1 MYLKSIEV
9 QGFKSFANKIVFDFH
24 NGITGIVGPNGSGK
38 SNVADAV
45 RWVLGEQ
52 SAKQLRGAK
61 MEDVI
66 FAGTQNRKPVGFAYV
81 AITLDNSDHALP
93 VEYDEVT
100 VSRRVYRSGE
110 SEYKINGHS
119 CRLRDVTEMFYD
131 TGIGKEGYSIIG
143 QGQIDKI
150 LSGKPD
156 ERRELFD
163 EAAGIVKFK
172 RRKSAAIKKLENERS
187 NLVRVNDI
195 LSELEKQVGPLKQQ
209 SEKAK
214 EYLNYKTDLKK
225 YDVNA
230 FLLETDRIRKETA
243 ELNGRLKIVD
253 DDLEDSK
260 SEYDNTKSEYES
272 AENQLN
278 DINAQIDENS
288 QTVSAL
294 ELENQKLQGEINVF
308 TEQIKTFNANK
319 QLHSERLLDI
329 EKDKQNKNNSV
340 KELREQYNDLNT
352 ELSEYNDKLAAIN
365 DTAKALNAEI
375 EGISGQIDNRQNSI
389 YDNLTEQSTIKAE
402 NQKFVTML
410 EQLEIKKSEL
420 TSHIIKGKSDESAQK
435 QVIKSLTAEL
445 DNAVGKLEDI
455 NNSIE
460 ESNTSVTQLKAE
472 IAEKNSELDKLTQN
486 YHREKSRLESLINI
500 TERYDGYGN
509 SIKKI
514 MELKDSNP
522 GILGVIADIVKVE
535 KQYETAIETAL
546 GGTIQ
551 NIVTDKES
559 TAKELIGYLKQNKL
573 GRATF
578 LPLNAIHARNTLE
591 NEACINEKGV
601 IGVASNLVRVSF
613 EYEGLAKYLL
623 GRILVVD
630 NIDNALLIAKK
641 YKYTLRIV
649 TLEGEQL
656 NPGGSMTGG
665 AFRNSSN
672 LLGRRREIE
681 ELKQSVS
688 NTNKQITQ
696 EKAAVADLRN
706 QVAKYREALDSYNK
720 LLRETHIRKN
730 TIDVNLKQADLKL
743 SEIIASYGDD
753 IKEQAS
759 IDSEILK
766 ISESRNQVS
775 GNLNLLDN
783 QNEAAR
789 KEIENLGKTLEA
801 KKSEEAAVALKI
813 ENLKISHSSIEQ
825 KASFINENI
834 ERLCKELDNL
844 EEEKTSIQEKISET
858 KELVSAKQADI
869 ELVKNSIEES
879 ERKITAIGEKL
890 EDLRAAKEKVN
901 ASHKEFFKKRE
912 ELNEKII
919 LLEKDSMRL
928 HNQYDRLEESYDSLV
943 DYMWNEYELTYSYAL
958 ELKSDELNNINDIR
972 KQINILKAA
981 IKKLGDVNVNA
992 IEEYKS
998 VSERYEFMK
1007 TQHDDMIEA
1016 EESLMK
1022 VIEELDE
1029 GMRTQ
1034 FTAKFEEIK
1043 VEFDKVF
1050 KELFGGGRG
1059 TIELVEGED
1068 DATKAIRRA
1077 VIAQLLSSS
1086 QESLAQWP
1094 DADVWC
1100 SMQISLDNLLSSL
1113 EKIGCFVLRKGAIE
1127 SYYQFAPST
1136 TYDEKPTKAV
1146 EETSN
1151 LQDQSEAYIREKYG
1165 DIIRALEFVALT
1177 KKVDESF
1184 AVKKELLSEL
1194 ALVIGML
1201 PRISDTKELY
1211 AAIKQ
1216 AKGNND
1222 SLFTYDPINEN
1233 GRLGVNVSIKSEI
1246 IDVSGF
1252 PFRIFCGDNVNDVV
1266 ERTICCSLA

>member
-278 DINAQIDENS
+278 DINTQIDENS

-294 ELENQKLQGEINVF
+294 ELENQKFQGEINVF

-472 IAEKNSELDKLTQN
+472 ITEKNSELDKLTQN

-844 EEEKTSIQEKISET
+844 EEEKTSIQEKIGET

-869 ELVKNSIEES
+869 ELVKNSIEQS

-890 EDLRAAKEKVN
+890 EDLRAAKGKVN

-1029 GMRTQ
+1029 GMRAQ

-1068 DATKAIRRA
+1068 ILEAGILIISQPPGKKLQNMM
-1077 VIAQLLSSS
+1077 QLSGG
-1086 QESLAQWP
+1086 
-1094 DADVWC
+1094 
-1100 SMQISLDNLLSSL
+1100 
-1113 EKIGCFVLRKGAIE
+1113 EK
-1127 SYYQFAPST
+1127 
-1136 TYDEKPTKAV
+1136 
-1146 EETSN
+1146 
-1151 LQDQSEAYIREKYG
+1151 
-1165 DIIRALEFVALT
+1165 ALT
-1177 KKVDESF
+1177 AIALLFAIQNLKPSPFCLLDEIEAALDDSNVGRYANYLHKLTKHTQFIVITHRRGTMSAADRLYGITMQEKGVSTLVSVDLIENDLNDR
-1184 AVKKELLSEL
+1184 KKES
-1194 ALVIGML
+1194 
-1201 PRISDTKELY
+1201 
-1211 AAIKQ
+1211 
-1216 AKGNND
+1216 
-1222 SLFTYDPINEN
+1222 
-1233 GRLGVNVSIKSEI
+1233 
-1246 IDVSGF
+1246 
-1252 PFRIFCGDNVNDVV
+1252 
-1266 ERTICCSLA
+1266 

>member
-195 LSELEKQVGPLKQQ
+195 LSELEKQVDPLKQQ

-260 SEYDNTKSEYES
+260 SEYDNTKSEYEA

-319 QLHSERLLDI
+319 QLYSERLLDI

-844 EEEKTSIQEKISET
+844 EEEKTSIQEKIGET

-1029 GMRTQ
+1029 GMRAQ

-1068 DATKAIRRA
+1068 ILEAGILIISQPPGKKLQNMM
-1077 VIAQLLSSS
+1077 QLSGG
-1086 QESLAQWP
+1086 
-1094 DADVWC
+1094 
-1100 SMQISLDNLLSSL
+1100 
-1113 EKIGCFVLRKGAIE
+1113 EK
-1127 SYYQFAPST
+1127 
-1136 TYDEKPTKAV
+1136 
-1146 EETSN
+1146 
-1151 LQDQSEAYIREKYG
+1151 
-1165 DIIRALEFVALT
+1165 ALT
-1177 KKVDESF
+1177 AIALLFAIQNLKPSPFCLLDEIEAALDDSNVGRYANYLHKLTKHTQFIVITHRRGTMSAADRLYGITMQEKGVSTLVSVDLIENDLNDR
-1184 AVKKELLSEL
+1184 KKES
-1194 ALVIGML
+1194 
-1201 PRISDTKELY
+1201 
-1211 AAIKQ
+1211 
-1216 AKGNND
+1216 
-1222 SLFTYDPINEN
+1222 
-1233 GRLGVNVSIKSEI
+1233 
-1246 IDVSGF
+1246 
-1252 PFRIFCGDNVNDVV
+1252 
-1266 ERTICCSLA
+1266 

>member
-260 SEYDNTKSEYES
+260 SEYDNTKSEYEA

-472 IAEKNSELDKLTQN
+472 ITEKNSELDKLTQN

-801 KKSEEAAVALKI
+801 KKSEEAAVSLKI

-844 EEEKTSIQEKISET
+844 EEEKTSIQEKIGET

-1068 DATKAIRRA
+1068 ILEAGILIISQPPGKKLQNMM
-1077 VIAQLLSSS
+1077 QLSGG
-1086 QESLAQWP
+1086 
-1094 DADVWC
+1094 
-1100 SMQISLDNLLSSL
+1100 
-1113 EKIGCFVLRKGAIE
+1113 EK
-1127 SYYQFAPST
+1127 
-1136 TYDEKPTKAV
+1136 
-1146 EETSN
+1146 
-1151 LQDQSEAYIREKYG
+1151 
-1165 DIIRALEFVALT
+1165 ALT
-1177 KKVDESF
+1177 AIALLFAIQNLKPSPFCLLDEIEAALDDSNVGRYANYLHKLTKYTQFIVITHRRGTMSAADRLYGITMQEKGVSTLVSVDLIENDLNDR
-1184 AVKKELLSEL
+1184 KKES
-1194 ALVIGML
+1194 
-1201 PRISDTKELY
+1201 
-1211 AAIKQ
+1211 
-1216 AKGNND
+1216 
-1222 SLFTYDPINEN
+1222 
-1233 GRLGVNVSIKSEI
+1233 
-1246 IDVSGF
+1246 
-1252 PFRIFCGDNVNDVV
+1252 
-1266 ERTICCSLA
+1266 

>member
-110 SEYKINGHS
+110 SEYKINGHT
-119 CRLRDVTEMFYD
+119 CRLKDVTEMFYD

-172 RRKSAAIKKLENERS
+172 RRKATAIKKLESERS

-195 LSELEKQVGPLKQQ
+195 LSELEKQVGPLKVQ

-214 EYLNYKTDLKK
+214 EYLNYKSDLKK

-243 ELNGRLKIVD
+243 ELDGKIQIVD
-253 DDLEDSK
+253 GDLETSK
-260 SEYDNTKSEYES
+260 TEYDNTKSEYEE
-272 AENQLN
+272 AENKLN
-278 DINAQIDENS
+278 EINSQIDENS
-288 QTVSAL
+288 QLASSL
-294 ELENQKLQGEINVF
+294 ELDKQRLQGEINVF
-308 TEQIKTFNANK
+308 TEQIKTFNANS
-319 QLHSERLLDI
+319 QLHSERIIDI
-329 EKDKQNKNNSV
+329 EKDKKTKQDTV
-340 KELREQYNDLNT
+340 KDLKEQYEELSK
-352 ELSEYNDKLAAIN
+352 ELSEYNEKLSAIN
-365 DTAKALNAEI
+365 ADAKVLSDEI

-402 NQKFVTML
+402 NQKFITML

-420 TSHIIKGKSDESAQK
+420 TSHVIKGKSDESAQK
-435 QVIKSLTAEL
+435 QVIQSLKDDFENAAKQL
-445 DNAVGKLEDI
+445 DDI
-455 NNSIE
+455 NESIE
-460 ESNTSVTQLKAE
+460 DTNTSITQLKNT
-472 IAEKNSELDKLTQN
+472 IAEKNGELDKLTQN
-486 YHREKSRLESLINI
+486 YHREKSRLESLVNI

-509 SIKKI
+509 SIRKI

-522 GILGVIADIVKVE
+522 GILGVIADIIKVE

-551 NIVTDKES
+551 NIVTDKEA

-591 NEACINEKGV
+591 HEPCINEKGV

-630 NIDNALLIAKK
+630 NIDNALSIARK

-681 ELKQSVS
+681 ELKLSVS
-688 NTNKQITQ
+688 STSKQITE
-696 EKAAVADLRN
+696 EKAAIADLRS
-706 QVAKYREALDSYNK
+706 QVAKCREALESYNK
-720 LLRETHIRKN
+720 LQRETHLRKN
-730 TIDVNLKQADLKL
+730 TIDVNLKQADVKL
-743 SEIIASYGDD
+743 SEIIASYSGD
-753 IKEQAS
+753 IKEQAA
-759 IDSEILK
+759 IDAQIVK
-766 ISESRNQVS
+766 INESKNQVS
-775 GNLNLLDN
+775 GNLNQLDN
-783 QNEAAR
+783 ANEAAR
-789 KEIENLGKTLEA
+789 KEIENLGKMLET
-801 KKSEEAAVALKI
+801 KKAEENSISLKI
-813 ENLKISHSSIEQ
+813 ENLKISHSSVEQ
-825 KASFINENI
+825 KAAFINENI
-834 ERLCKELDNL
+834 QRLTGELEGLDKERE
-844 EEEKTSIQEKISET
+844 
-858 KELVSAKQADI
+858 
-869 ELVKNSIEES
+869 SIEE
-879 ERKITAIGEKL
+879 KIGETAGLVASKEKEIEAVKSAIENAVSRIEESNKKL
-890 EDLRAAKEKVN
+890 EVLKGDKEKVN
-901 ASHKEFFKKRE
+901 ASHKVFFKKRE
-912 ELNEKII
+912 ELNEKIM
-919 LLEKDSMRL
+919 LLEKESMRL
-928 HNQYDRLEESYDSLV
+928 HNQYDKLDESNDTLV
-943 DYMWNEYELTYSYAL
+943 DYMWSEYELTYSYAL
-958 ELKSDELNNINDIR
+958 ELKSDELTNINDIR

-998 VSERYEFMK
+998 VSERYEFLK

-1022 VIEELDE
+1022 VVAELDE
-1029 GMRTQ
+1029 GMRVQ
-1034 FTAKFEEIK
+1034 FTTKFEEIK

-1068 DATKAIRRA
+1068 ILEAGILIISQPPGKKLQNMM
-1077 VIAQLLSSS
+1077 QLSGG
-1086 QESLAQWP
+1086 
-1094 DADVWC
+1094 
-1100 SMQISLDNLLSSL
+1100 
-1113 EKIGCFVLRKGAIE
+1113 EK
-1127 SYYQFAPST
+1127 
-1136 TYDEKPTKAV
+1136 
-1146 EETSN
+1146 
-1151 LQDQSEAYIREKYG
+1151 
-1165 DIIRALEFVALT
+1165 ALT
-1177 KKVDESF
+1177 AIALLFAIQNLKPSPFCLLDEIEAALDDSNVGRYANYLHKLTKHTQFIVITHRRGTMSAADRLYGITMQEKGVSTLVSVDLIENDLNDK
-1184 AVKKELLSEL
+1184 KKE
-1194 ALVIGML
+1194 
-1201 PRISDTKELY
+1201 
-1211 AAIKQ
+1211 
-1216 AKGNND
+1216 
-1222 SLFTYDPINEN
+1222 
-1233 GRLGVNVSIKSEI
+1233 
-1246 IDVSGF
+1246 
-1252 PFRIFCGDNVNDVV
+1252 
-1266 ERTICCSLA
+1266 

>member
-260 SEYDNTKSEYES
+260 SEYDNTKSEYEA

-288 QTVSAL
+288 QTASSL

-352 ELSEYNDKLAAIN
+352 ELSEYNDKLATIN

-844 EEEKTSIQEKISET
+844 EEEKTSIQEKIGET

-1029 GMRTQ
+1029 GMRAQ

-1068 DATKAIRRA
+1068 ILEAGILIISQPPGKKLQNMM
-1077 VIAQLLSSS
+1077 QLSGG
-1086 QESLAQWP
+1086 
-1094 DADVWC
+1094 
-1100 SMQISLDNLLSSL
+1100 
-1113 EKIGCFVLRKGAIE
+1113 EK
-1127 SYYQFAPST
+1127 
-1136 TYDEKPTKAV
+1136 
-1146 EETSN
+1146 
-1151 LQDQSEAYIREKYG
+1151 
-1165 DIIRALEFVALT
+1165 ALT
-1177 KKVDESF
+1177 AIALLFAIQNLKPSPFCLLDEIEAALDDSNVGRYANYLHKLTKHTQFIVITHRRGTMSAADRLYGITMQEKGVSTLVSVDLIENDLNDR
-1184 AVKKELLSEL
+1184 KKES
-1194 ALVIGML
+1194 
-1201 PRISDTKELY
+1201 
-1211 AAIKQ
+1211 
-1216 AKGNND
+1216 
-1222 SLFTYDPINEN
+1222 
-1233 GRLGVNVSIKSEI
+1233 
-1246 IDVSGF
+1246 
-1252 PFRIFCGDNVNDVV
+1252 
-1266 ERTICCSLA
+1266 

>member
-260 SEYDNTKSEYES
+260 SEYDNTKSEYEA

-789 KEIENLGKTLEA
+789 KEIENLGKTLET

-834 ERLCKELDNL
+834 DRLCKELDNL
-844 EEEKTSIQEKISET
+844 EEEKTSIQEKIGET

-1068 DATKAIRRA
+1068 ILEAGILIISQPPGKKLQNMM
-1077 VIAQLLSSS
+1077 QLSGG
-1086 QESLAQWP
+1086 
-1094 DADVWC
+1094 
-1100 SMQISLDNLLSSL
+1100 
-1113 EKIGCFVLRKGAIE
+1113 EK
-1127 SYYQFAPST
+1127 
-1136 TYDEKPTKAV
+1136 
-1146 EETSN
+1146 
-1151 LQDQSEAYIREKYG
+1151 
-1165 DIIRALEFVALT
+1165 ALT
-1177 KKVDESF
+1177 AIALLFAIQNLKPSPFCLLDEIEAALDDSNVGRYANYLHKLTKHTQFIVITHRRGTMSAADRLYGITMQEKGVSTLVSVDLIENDLNDR
-1184 AVKKELLSEL
+1184 KKES
-1194 ALVIGML
+1194 
-1201 PRISDTKELY
+1201 
-1211 AAIKQ
+1211 
-1216 AKGNND
+1216 
-1222 SLFTYDPINEN
+1222 
-1233 GRLGVNVSIKSEI
+1233 
-1246 IDVSGF
+1246 
-1252 PFRIFCGDNVNDVV
+1252 
-1266 ERTICCSLA
+1266 

>member
-110 SEYKINGHS
+110 SEYKINGHT
-119 CRLRDVTEMFYD
+119 CRLKDVTEMFYD

-172 RRKSAAIKKLENERS
+172 RRKATAIKKLESERS

-195 LSELEKQVGPLKQQ
+195 LSELEKQVGPLKVQ

-214 EYLNYKTDLKK
+214 EYLNYKSDLKK

-243 ELNGRLKIVD
+243 ELDGKIQIVD
-253 DDLEDSK
+253 GDLETSK
-260 SEYDNTKSEYES
+260 TEYDNTKSEYEE
-272 AENQLN
+272 AENKLN
-278 DINAQIDENS
+278 EINSQIDENS
-288 QTVSAL
+288 QLASSL
-294 ELENQKLQGEINVF
+294 ELDKQRLQGEINVF
-308 TEQIKTFNANK
+308 TEQIKTFNANS
-319 QLHSERLLDI
+319 QLHSERIIDI
-329 EKDKQNKNNSV
+329 EKDKKTKQDTV
-340 KELREQYNDLNT
+340 KDLKEQYEELSK
-352 ELSEYNDKLAAIN
+352 ELSEYNEKLSAIN
-365 DTAKALNAEI
+365 ADAKVLSDEI

-402 NQKFVTML
+402 NQKFITML

-420 TSHIIKGKSDESAQK
+420 TSHVIKGKSDESAQK
-435 QVIKSLTAEL
+435 QVIQSLKDDFENAAKQL
-445 DNAVGKLEDI
+445 DDI
-455 NNSIE
+455 NESIE
-460 ESNTSVTQLKAE
+460 DTNTSITQLKNT
-472 IAEKNSELDKLTQN
+472 IAEKNGELDKLTQN
-486 YHREKSRLESLINI
+486 YHREKSRLESLVNI

-509 SIKKI
+509 SIRKI

-522 GILGVIADIVKVE
+522 GILGVIADIIKVE

-551 NIVTDKES
+551 NIVTDKEA

-591 NEACINEKGV
+591 HEPCINEKGV

-630 NIDNALLIAKK
+630 NIDNALSIARK

-681 ELKQSVS
+681 ELKLSVS
-688 NTNKQITQ
+688 STSKQITE
-696 EKAAVADLRN
+696 EKAAITDLRS
-706 QVAKYREALDSYNK
+706 QVAKCREALESYNK
-720 LLRETHIRKN
+720 LQRETHLRKN
-730 TIDVNLKQADLKL
+730 TIDVNLKQADVKL
-743 SEIIASYGDD
+743 SEIIASYSGD
-753 IKEQAS
+753 IKEQAA
-759 IDSEILK
+759 IDAQIVK
-766 ISESRNQVS
+766 INESKNQVS
-775 GNLNLLDN
+775 GNLNQLDSA
-783 QNEAAR
+783 NEAAR
-789 KEIENLGKTLEA
+789 KEIENLGKMLET
-801 KKSEEAAVALKI
+801 KKAEENSISLKI
-813 ENLKISHSSIEQ
+813 ENLKISHSSVEQ
-825 KASFINENI
+825 KAAFINENI
-834 ERLCKELDNL
+834 QRLTGELEGLDKERE
-844 EEEKTSIQEKISET
+844 
-858 KELVSAKQADI
+858 
-869 ELVKNSIEES
+869 SIEE
-879 ERKITAIGEKL
+879 KIGETAGLVASKEKEIEAVKSAIEDAVSRIEESNKKL
-890 EDLRAAKEKVN
+890 EVLKGDKEKVN
-901 ASHKEFFKKRE
+901 ASHKVFFKKRE
-912 ELNEKII
+912 ELNEKIM
-919 LLEKDSMRL
+919 LLEKESMRL
-928 HNQYDRLEESYDSLV
+928 HNQYDKLDESNDALV
-943 DYMWNEYELTYSYAL
+943 DYMWSEYELTYSYAL
-958 ELKSDELNNINDIR
+958 ELKSDELTNINDIR

-998 VSERYEFMK
+998 VSERYEFLK

-1022 VIEELDE
+1022 VVAELDE
-1029 GMRTQ
+1029 GMRVQ
-1034 FTAKFEEIK
+1034 FTTKFEEIK

-1068 DATKAIRRA
+1068 ILEAGILIISQPPGKKLQNMM
-1077 VIAQLLSSS
+1077 QLSAG
-1086 QESLAQWP
+1086 E
-1094 DADVWC
+1094 
-1100 SMQISLDNLLSSL
+1100 M
-1113 EKIGCFVLRKGAIE
+1113 
-1127 SYYQFAPST
+1127 
-1136 TYDEKPTKAV
+1136 
-1146 EETSN
+1146 
-1151 LQDQSEAYIREKYG
+1151 
-1165 DIIRALEFVALT
+1165 ALT
-1177 KKVDESF
+1177 AIALLFAIQNLKPSPFCLLDEIEAALDDSNVGRYANYLHKLTKHTQFIVITHRRGTMSAADRLYGITMQEKGVSTLVSVDLIENDLNDK
-1184 AVKKELLSEL
+1184 KKE
-1194 ALVIGML
+1194 
-1201 PRISDTKELY
+1201 
-1211 AAIKQ
+1211 
-1216 AKGNND
+1216 
-1222 SLFTYDPINEN
+1222 
-1233 GRLGVNVSIKSEI
+1233 
-1246 IDVSGF
+1246 
-1252 PFRIFCGDNVNDVV
+1252 
-1266 ERTICCSLA
+1266 

>member
-110 SEYKINGHS
+110 SEYKINGHT
-119 CRLRDVTEMFYD
+119 CRLKDVTEMFYD

-172 RRKSAAIKKLENERS
+172 RRKATAIKKLESERS

-195 LSELEKQVGPLKQQ
+195 LSELEKQVGPLKVQ

-214 EYLNYKTDLKK
+214 EYLNYKSDLKK

-243 ELNGRLKIVD
+243 ELDGKIQIVD
-253 DDLEDSK
+253 GDLETSK
-260 SEYDNTKSEYES
+260 TEYDNTKSEYEE
-272 AENQLN
+272 AENKLN
-278 DINAQIDENS
+278 EINSQIDENS
-288 QTVSAL
+288 QLASSL
-294 ELENQKLQGEINVF
+294 ELDKQRLQGEINVF
-308 TEQIKTFNANK
+308 TEQIKTFNANS
-319 QLHSERLLDI
+319 QLHSERIIDI
-329 EKDKQNKNNSV
+329 EKDKKTKQDTV
-340 KELREQYNDLNT
+340 KDLKEQYEELSK
-352 ELSEYNDKLAAIN
+352 ELSEYNEKLSAIN
-365 DTAKALNAEI
+365 ADAKVLSDEI

-402 NQKFVTML
+402 NQKFITML

-420 TSHIIKGKSDESAQK
+420 TSHVIKGKSDESAQK
-435 QVIKSLTAEL
+435 QVIQSLKDDFENAAKQL
-445 DNAVGKLEDI
+445 DDI
-455 NNSIE
+455 NESIE
-460 ESNTSVTQLKAE
+460 DTNTSITQLKNT
-472 IAEKNSELDKLTQN
+472 IAEKNGELDKLTQN
-486 YHREKSRLESLINI
+486 YHREKSRLESLVNI

-509 SIKKI
+509 SIRKI

-522 GILGVIADIVKVE
+522 GILGVIADIIKVE

-551 NIVTDKES
+551 NIVTDKEA

-591 NEACINEKGV
+591 HEPCINEKGV

-630 NIDNALLIAKK
+630 NIDNALSIARK

-681 ELKQSVS
+681 ELKLSVS
-688 NTNKQITQ
+688 STSKQITE
-696 EKAAVADLRN
+696 EKAAITDLRS
-706 QVAKYREALDSYNK
+706 QVAKCREALESYNK
-720 LLRETHIRKN
+720 LQRETHLRKN
-730 TIDVNLKQADLKL
+730 TIDVNLKQADVKL
-743 SEIIASYGDD
+743 SEIIASYSGD
-753 IKEQAS
+753 IKEQAA
-759 IDSEILK
+759 IDAQIVK
-766 ISESRNQVS
+766 INESKNQVS
-775 GNLNLLDN
+775 GNLNQLDSA
-783 QNEAAR
+783 NEAAR
-789 KEIENLGKTLEA
+789 KEIENLGKMLET
-801 KKSEEAAVALKI
+801 KKAGENSISLKI
-813 ENLKISHSSIEQ
+813 ENLKISHSSVEQ
-825 KASFINENI
+825 KAAFINENI
-834 ERLCKELDNL
+834 QRLTGELEGLDKERE
-844 EEEKTSIQEKISET
+844 
-858 KELVSAKQADI
+858 
-869 ELVKNSIEES
+869 SIEE
-879 ERKITAIGEKL
+879 KIGETAGLVASKEKEIEAVKSAIEDAVSRIEESNKKL
-890 EDLRAAKEKVN
+890 EVLKGDKEKVN
-901 ASHKEFFKKRE
+901 ASHKVFFKKRE
-912 ELNEKII
+912 ELNEKIM
-919 LLEKDSMRL
+919 LLEKESMRL
-928 HNQYDRLEESYDSLV
+928 HNQYDKLDESNDALV
-943 DYMWNEYELTYSYAL
+943 DYMWSEYELTYSYAL
-958 ELKSDELNNINDIR
+958 ELKSDELTNINDIR

-998 VSERYEFMK
+998 VSERYEFLK

-1022 VIEELDE
+1022 VVAELDE
-1029 GMRTQ
+1029 GMRVQ
-1034 FTAKFEEIK
+1034 FTTKFEEIK

-1068 DATKAIRRA
+1068 ILEAGILIISQPPGKKLQNMM
-1077 VIAQLLSSS
+1077 QLSGG
-1086 QESLAQWP
+1086 
-1094 DADVWC
+1094 
-1100 SMQISLDNLLSSL
+1100 
-1113 EKIGCFVLRKGAIE
+1113 EK
-1127 SYYQFAPST
+1127 
-1136 TYDEKPTKAV
+1136 
-1146 EETSN
+1146 
-1151 LQDQSEAYIREKYG
+1151 
-1165 DIIRALEFVALT
+1165 ALT
-1177 KKVDESF
+1177 AIALLFAIQNLKPSPFCLLDEIEAALDDSNVGRYANYLHKLTKHTQFIVITHRRGTMSAADRLYGITMQEKGVSTLVSVDLIENDLNDK
-1184 AVKKELLSEL
+1184 KKE
-1194 ALVIGML
+1194 
-1201 PRISDTKELY
+1201 
-1211 AAIKQ
+1211 
-1216 AKGNND
+1216 
-1222 SLFTYDPINEN
+1222 
-1233 GRLGVNVSIKSEI
+1233 
-1246 IDVSGF
+1246 
-1252 PFRIFCGDNVNDVV
+1252 
-1266 ERTICCSLA
+1266 

>member
-260 SEYDNTKSEYES
+260 SEYDNTKSEYEA

-743 SEIIASYGDD
+743 SEIIASYGND

-775 GNLNLLDN
+775 DNLNLLDN

-825 KASFINENI
+825 KSSFINENI

-844 EEEKTSIQEKISET
+844 EEEKTSIQEKIGET

-1068 DATKAIRRA
+1068 ILEAGILIISQPPGKKLQNMM
-1077 VIAQLLSSS
+1077 QLSGG
-1086 QESLAQWP
+1086 
-1094 DADVWC
+1094 
-1100 SMQISLDNLLSSL
+1100 
-1113 EKIGCFVLRKGAIE
+1113 EK
-1127 SYYQFAPST
+1127 
-1136 TYDEKPTKAV
+1136 
-1146 EETSN
+1146 
-1151 LQDQSEAYIREKYG
+1151 
-1165 DIIRALEFVALT
+1165 ALT
-1177 KKVDESF
+1177 AIALLFAIQNLKPSPFCLLDEIEAALDDSNVGRYANYLHKLTKHTQFIVITHRRGTMSAADRLYGITMQEKGVSTLVSVDLIENDLNDR
-1184 AVKKELLSEL
+1184 KKES
-1194 ALVIGML
+1194 
-1201 PRISDTKELY
+1201 
-1211 AAIKQ
+1211 
-1216 AKGNND
+1216 
-1222 SLFTYDPINEN
+1222 
-1233 GRLGVNVSIKSEI
+1233 
-1246 IDVSGF
+1246 
-1252 PFRIFCGDNVNDVV
+1252 
-1266 ERTICCSLA
+1266 

>member
-260 SEYDNTKSEYES
+260 SEYDNTKSEYEA

-278 DINAQIDENS
+278 DINTQIDENS

-844 EEEKTSIQEKISET
+844 EEEKTSIQEKIGET

-1068 DATKAIRRA
+1068 ILEAGILIISQPPGKKLQNMM
-1077 VIAQLLSSS
+1077 QLSGG
-1086 QESLAQWP
+1086 
-1094 DADVWC
+1094 
-1100 SMQISLDNLLSSL
+1100 
-1113 EKIGCFVLRKGAIE
+1113 EK
-1127 SYYQFAPST
+1127 
-1136 TYDEKPTKAV
+1136 
-1146 EETSN
+1146 
-1151 LQDQSEAYIREKYG
+1151 
-1165 DIIRALEFVALT
+1165 ALT
-1177 KKVDESF
+1177 AIALLFAIQNLKPSPFCLLDEIEAALDDSNVGRYANYLHKLTKHTQFIVITHRRGTMSAADRLYGITMQEKGVSTLVSVDLIENDLNDR
-1184 AVKKELLSEL
+1184 KKES
-1194 ALVIGML
+1194 
-1201 PRISDTKELY
+1201 
-1211 AAIKQ
+1211 
-1216 AKGNND
+1216 
-1222 SLFTYDPINEN
+1222 
-1233 GRLGVNVSIKSEI
+1233 
-1246 IDVSGF
+1246 
-1252 PFRIFCGDNVNDVV
+1252 
-1266 ERTICCSLA
+1266 

>member
-260 SEYDNTKSEYES
+260 SEYDNTKSEYEA

-688 NTNKQITQ
+688 NTNKKITQ

-743 SEIIASYGDD
+743 SEIIASYGED

-844 EEEKTSIQEKISET
+844 EEEKTYIQEKIGET

-1029 GMRTQ
+1029 GMRAQ

-1068 DATKAIRRA
+1068 ILEAGILIISQPPGKKLQNMM
-1077 VIAQLLSSS
+1077 QLSGG
-1086 QESLAQWP
+1086 
-1094 DADVWC
+1094 
-1100 SMQISLDNLLSSL
+1100 
-1113 EKIGCFVLRKGAIE
+1113 EK
-1127 SYYQFAPST
+1127 
-1136 TYDEKPTKAV
+1136 
-1146 EETSN
+1146 
-1151 LQDQSEAYIREKYG
+1151 
-1165 DIIRALEFVALT
+1165 ALT
-1177 KKVDESF
+1177 AIALLFAIQNLKPSPFCLLDEIEAALDDSNVGRYANYLHKLTKHTQFIVITHRRGTMSAADRLYGITMQEKGVSTLVSVDLIENDLNDR
-1184 AVKKELLSEL
+1184 KKES
-1194 ALVIGML
+1194 
-1201 PRISDTKELY
+1201 
-1211 AAIKQ
+1211 
-1216 AKGNND
+1216 
-1222 SLFTYDPINEN
+1222 
-1233 GRLGVNVSIKSEI
+1233 
-1246 IDVSGF
+1246 
-1252 PFRIFCGDNVNDVV
+1252 
-1266 ERTICCSLA
+1266 

>member
-260 SEYDNTKSEYES
+260 SEYDNTKSEYEA

-329 EKDKQNKNNSV
+329 EKDKQNKNNAV
-340 KELREQYNDLNT
+340 KELREQYDNLNT
-352 ELSEYNDKLAAIN
+352 ELSEYNDKLVAIN

-551 NIVTDKES
+551 NIVTDKEA

-844 EEEKTSIQEKISET
+844 EEEKTSIQEKIGET

-869 ELVKNSIEES
+869 ELVKNSIEQS

-1029 GMRTQ
+1029 GMRAQ

-1068 DATKAIRRA
+1068 ILEAGILIISQPPGKKLQNMM
-1077 VIAQLLSSS
+1077 QLSGG
-1086 QESLAQWP
+1086 
-1094 DADVWC
+1094 
-1100 SMQISLDNLLSSL
+1100 
-1113 EKIGCFVLRKGAIE
+1113 EK
-1127 SYYQFAPST
+1127 
-1136 TYDEKPTKAV
+1136 
-1146 EETSN
+1146 
-1151 LQDQSEAYIREKYG
+1151 
-1165 DIIRALEFVALT
+1165 ALT
-1177 KKVDESF
+1177 AIALLFAIQNLKPSPFCLLDEIEAALDDSNVGRYANYLHKLTKHTQFIVITHRRGTMSAADRLYGITMQEKGVSTLVSVDLIENDLNDR
-1184 AVKKELLSEL
+1184 KKES
-1194 ALVIGML
+1194 
-1201 PRISDTKELY
+1201 
-1211 AAIKQ
+1211 
-1216 AKGNND
+1216 
-1222 SLFTYDPINEN
+1222 
-1233 GRLGVNVSIKSEI
+1233 
-1246 IDVSGF
+1246 
-1252 PFRIFCGDNVNDVV
+1252 
-1266 ERTICCSLA
+1266 

>member
-119 CRLRDVTEMFYD
+119 CRLKDVTEMFYD

-288 QTVSAL
+288 KTVSAL

-365 DTAKALNAEI
+365 DTAKVLNAEI

-420 TSHIIKGKSDESAQK
+420 ASHIIKGKSDESAQE
-435 QVIKSLTAEL
+435 QVIKSLKAEL
-445 DNAVGKLEDI
+445 DNAVGQLEDI

-472 IAEKNSELDKLTQN
+472 IAEKNGELDKLTQN

-551 NIVTDKES
+551 NIVTDKEA

-706 QVAKYREALDSYNK
+706 RVAKYREALDSYNK

-759 IDSEILK
+759 IDSEIIK

-813 ENLKISHSSIEQ
+813 ENLKITHSSIEQ

-834 ERLCKELDNL
+834 ERLCEELDNL
-844 EEEKTSIQEKISET
+844 EEEKTSIQEKIGET

-958 ELKSDELNNINDIR
+958 ELKSDELDNINDIR

-1029 GMRTQ
+1029 GMRAQ

-1068 DATKAIRRA
+1068 ILEAGILIISQPPGKKLQNMM
-1077 VIAQLLSSS
+1077 QLSGG
-1086 QESLAQWP
+1086 
-1094 DADVWC
+1094 
-1100 SMQISLDNLLSSL
+1100 
-1113 EKIGCFVLRKGAIE
+1113 EK
-1127 SYYQFAPST
+1127 
-1136 TYDEKPTKAV
+1136 
-1146 EETSN
+1146 
-1151 LQDQSEAYIREKYG
+1151 
-1165 DIIRALEFVALT
+1165 ALT
-1177 KKVDESF
+1177 AIALLFAIQNLKPSPFCLLDEIEAALDDSNVGRYANYLHKLTKHTQFIVITHRRGTMSAADRLYGITMQEKGVSTLVSVDLIENDLNDR
-1184 AVKKELLSEL
+1184 KKES
-1194 ALVIGML
+1194 
-1201 PRISDTKELY
+1201 
-1211 AAIKQ
+1211 
-1216 AKGNND
+1216 
-1222 SLFTYDPINEN
+1222 
-1233 GRLGVNVSIKSEI
+1233 
-1246 IDVSGF
+1246 
-1252 PFRIFCGDNVNDVV
+1252 
-1266 ERTICCSLA
+1266 

>member
-260 SEYDNTKSEYES
+260 SEYDNTKSEYEA

-743 SEIIASYGDD
+743 SEIIASYGED

-844 EEEKTSIQEKISET
+844 EEEKTSIQEKIGET

-1029 GMRTQ
+1029 GMRAQ

-1068 DATKAIRRA
+1068 ILEAGILIISQPPGKKLQNMM
-1077 VIAQLLSSS
+1077 QLSGG
-1086 QESLAQWP
+1086 
-1094 DADVWC
+1094 
-1100 SMQISLDNLLSSL
+1100 
-1113 EKIGCFVLRKGAIE
+1113 EK
-1127 SYYQFAPST
+1127 
-1136 TYDEKPTKAV
+1136 
-1146 EETSN
+1146 
-1151 LQDQSEAYIREKYG
+1151 
-1165 DIIRALEFVALT
+1165 ALT
-1177 KKVDESF
+1177 AIALLFAIQNLKPSPFCLLDEIEAALDDSNVGRYANYLHKLTKHTQFIVITHRRGTMSAADRLYGITMQEKGVSTLVSVDLIENDLNDRKKNRR
-1184 AVKKELLSEL
+1184 K
-1194 ALVIGML
+1194 
-1201 PRISDTKELY
+1201 Y
-1211 AAIKQ
+1211 
-1216 AKGNND
+1216 
-1222 SLFTYDPINEN
+1222 
-1233 GRLGVNVSIKSEI
+1233 
-1246 IDVSGF
+1246 ID
-1252 PFRIFCGDNVNDVV
+1252 
-1266 ERTICCSLA
+1266 

>member
-260 SEYDNTKSEYES
+260 SEYDNTKSEYEA

-641 YKYTLRIV
+641 YKYSLRIV

-753 IKEQAS
+753 IKELAS

-844 EEEKTSIQEKISET
+844 EEEKTSIQEKIGET

-1068 DATKAIRRA
+1068 ILEAGILIISQPPGKKLQNMM
-1077 VIAQLLSSS
+1077 QLSGG
-1086 QESLAQWP
+1086 
-1094 DADVWC
+1094 
-1100 SMQISLDNLLSSL
+1100 
-1113 EKIGCFVLRKGAIE
+1113 EK
-1127 SYYQFAPST
+1127 
-1136 TYDEKPTKAV
+1136 
-1146 EETSN
+1146 
-1151 LQDQSEAYIREKYG
+1151 
-1165 DIIRALEFVALT
+1165 ALT
-1177 KKVDESF
+1177 AIALLFAIQNLKPSPFCLLDEIEAALDDSNVGRYANYLHKLTKHTQFIVITHRRGTMSAADRLYGITMQEKGVSTLVSVDLIENDLNDR
-1184 AVKKELLSEL
+1184 KKES
-1194 ALVIGML
+1194 
-1201 PRISDTKELY
+1201 
-1211 AAIKQ
+1211 
-1216 AKGNND
+1216 
-1222 SLFTYDPINEN
+1222 
-1233 GRLGVNVSIKSEI
+1233 
-1246 IDVSGF
+1246 
-1252 PFRIFCGDNVNDVV
+1252 
-1266 ERTICCSLA
+1266 

>member
-253 DDLEDSK
+253 ADLEDSK
-260 SEYDNTKSEYES
+260 SEYDNTKSEYET

-472 IAEKNSELDKLTQN
+472 ITEKNSELDKLTQN

-743 SEIIASYGDD
+743 SEIIASYGED

-844 EEEKTSIQEKISET
+844 EEEKTSIQEKIGET

-1029 GMRTQ
+1029 GMRAQ

-1068 DATKAIRRA
+1068 ILEAGILIISQPPGKKLQNMM
-1077 VIAQLLSSS
+1077 QLSGG
-1086 QESLAQWP
+1086 
-1094 DADVWC
+1094 
-1100 SMQISLDNLLSSL
+1100 
-1113 EKIGCFVLRKGAIE
+1113 EK
-1127 SYYQFAPST
+1127 
-1136 TYDEKPTKAV
+1136 
-1146 EETSN
+1146 
-1151 LQDQSEAYIREKYG
+1151 
-1165 DIIRALEFVALT
+1165 ALT
-1177 KKVDESF
+1177 AIALLFAIQNLKPSPFCLLDEIEAALDDSNVGRYANYLHKLTKHTQFIVITHRRGTMSAADRLYGITMQEKGVSTLVSVDLIENDLNDR
-1184 AVKKELLSEL
+1184 KKES
-1194 ALVIGML
+1194 
-1201 PRISDTKELY
+1201 
-1211 AAIKQ
+1211 
-1216 AKGNND
+1216 
-1222 SLFTYDPINEN
+1222 
-1233 GRLGVNVSIKSEI
+1233 
-1246 IDVSGF
+1246 
-1252 PFRIFCGDNVNDVV
+1252 
-1266 ERTICCSLA
+1266 

>member
-253 DDLEDSK
+253 DDLENSK
-260 SEYDNTKSEYES
+260 SEYDNTKSEYEA

-551 NIVTDKES
+551 NIVTDKEA

-844 EEEKTSIQEKISET
+844 EEEKTSIQEKIGET

-869 ELVKNSIEES
+869 ELVKNSIEQS

-1022 VIEELDE
+1022 VIDELDE
-1029 GMRTQ
+1029 GMRAQ

-1068 DATKAIRRA
+1068 ILEAGILIISQPPGKKLQNMM
-1077 VIAQLLSSS
+1077 QLSGG
-1086 QESLAQWP
+1086 
-1094 DADVWC
+1094 
-1100 SMQISLDNLLSSL
+1100 
-1113 EKIGCFVLRKGAIE
+1113 EK
-1127 SYYQFAPST
+1127 
-1136 TYDEKPTKAV
+1136 
-1146 EETSN
+1146 
-1151 LQDQSEAYIREKYG
+1151 
-1165 DIIRALEFVALT
+1165 ALT
-1177 KKVDESF
+1177 AIALLFAIQNLKPSPFCLLDEIEAALDDSNVGRYANYLHKLTKHTQFIVITHRRGTMSAADRLYGITMQEKGVSTLVSVDLIENDLNDR
-1184 AVKKELLSEL
+1184 KKES
-1194 ALVIGML
+1194 
-1201 PRISDTKELY
+1201 
-1211 AAIKQ
+1211 
-1216 AKGNND
+1216 
-1222 SLFTYDPINEN
+1222 
-1233 GRLGVNVSIKSEI
+1233 
-1246 IDVSGF
+1246 
-1252 PFRIFCGDNVNDVV
+1252 
-1266 ERTICCSLA
+1266 

>member
-260 SEYDNTKSEYES
+260 SEYDNTKSEYEA

-329 EKDKQNKNNSV
+329 EKDKQNKSNSV

-834 ERLCKELDNL
+834 ERLCQELDNL
-844 EEEKTSIQEKISET
+844 EEEKTSIQEKIGET

-869 ELVKNSIEES
+869 ELVKNSIEKS

-1029 GMRTQ
+1029 GMRAQ

-1068 DATKAIRRA
+1068 ILEAGILIISQPPGKKLQNMM
-1077 VIAQLLSSS
+1077 QLSGG
-1086 QESLAQWP
+1086 
-1094 DADVWC
+1094 
-1100 SMQISLDNLLSSL
+1100 
-1113 EKIGCFVLRKGAIE
+1113 EK
-1127 SYYQFAPST
+1127 
-1136 TYDEKPTKAV
+1136 
-1146 EETSN
+1146 
-1151 LQDQSEAYIREKYG
+1151 
-1165 DIIRALEFVALT
+1165 ALT
-1177 KKVDESF
+1177 AIALLFAIQNLKPSPFCLLDEIEAALDDSNVGRYANYLHKLTKHTQFIVITHRRGTMSAADRLYGITMQEKGVSTLVSVDLIENDLNDR
-1184 AVKKELLSEL
+1184 KKES
-1194 ALVIGML
+1194 
-1201 PRISDTKELY
+1201 
-1211 AAIKQ
+1211 
-1216 AKGNND
+1216 
-1222 SLFTYDPINEN
+1222 
-1233 GRLGVNVSIKSEI
+1233 
-1246 IDVSGF
+1246 
-1252 PFRIFCGDNVNDVV
+1252 
-1266 ERTICCSLA
+1266 

>member
-278 DINAQIDENS
+278 DINTQIDENS

-789 KEIENLGKTLEA
+789 KEIENLGKTLET

-844 EEEKTSIQEKISET
+844 EEEKTSIQEKIGET

-1068 DATKAIRRA
+1068 ILEAGILIISQPPGKKLQNMM
-1077 VIAQLLSSS
+1077 QLSGG
-1086 QESLAQWP
+1086 
-1094 DADVWC
+1094 
-1100 SMQISLDNLLSSL
+1100 
-1113 EKIGCFVLRKGAIE
+1113 EK
-1127 SYYQFAPST
+1127 
-1136 TYDEKPTKAV
+1136 
-1146 EETSN
+1146 
-1151 LQDQSEAYIREKYG
+1151 
-1165 DIIRALEFVALT
+1165 ALT
-1177 KKVDESF
+1177 AIALLFAIQNLKPSPFCLLDEIEAALDDSNVGRYANYLHKLTKHTQFIVITHRRGTMSAADRLYGITMQEKGVSTLVSVDLIENDLNDR
-1184 AVKKELLSEL
+1184 KKES
-1194 ALVIGML
+1194 
-1201 PRISDTKELY
+1201 
-1211 AAIKQ
+1211 
-1216 AKGNND
+1216 
-1222 SLFTYDPINEN
+1222 
-1233 GRLGVNVSIKSEI
+1233 
-1246 IDVSGF
+1246 
-1252 PFRIFCGDNVNDVV
+1252 
-1266 ERTICCSLA
+1266 

>member
-260 SEYDNTKSEYES
+260 SEYDNTKSEYEA

-308 TEQIKTFNANK
+308 TEQIKTFIANK

-329 EKDKQNKNNSV
+329 EKDKQNKSNSV

-365 DTAKALNAEI
+365 DTAKALNAEV

-472 IAEKNSELDKLTQN
+472 ITEKNSELDKLTQN

-801 KKSEEAAVALKI
+801 KKSEEAAVSLKI

-844 EEEKTSIQEKISET
+844 EEEKTSIQEKIGET

-1068 DATKAIRRA
+1068 ILEAGILIISQPPGKKLQNMM
-1077 VIAQLLSSS
+1077 QLSGG
-1086 QESLAQWP
+1086 
-1094 DADVWC
+1094 
-1100 SMQISLDNLLSSL
+1100 
-1113 EKIGCFVLRKGAIE
+1113 EK
-1127 SYYQFAPST
+1127 
-1136 TYDEKPTKAV
+1136 
-1146 EETSN
+1146 
-1151 LQDQSEAYIREKYG
+1151 
-1165 DIIRALEFVALT
+1165 ALT
-1177 KKVDESF
+1177 AIALLFAIQNLKPSPFCLLDEIEAALDDSNVGRYANYLHKLTKHTQFIVITHRRGTMSAADRLYGITMQEKGVSTLVSVDLIENDLNDR
-1184 AVKKELLSEL
+1184 KKES
-1194 ALVIGML
+1194 
-1201 PRISDTKELY
+1201 
-1211 AAIKQ
+1211 
-1216 AKGNND
+1216 
-1222 SLFTYDPINEN
+1222 
-1233 GRLGVNVSIKSEI
+1233 
-1246 IDVSGF
+1246 
-1252 PFRIFCGDNVNDVV
+1252 
-1266 ERTICCSLA
+1266 

>member
-253 DDLEDSK
+253 DDLENSK
-260 SEYDNTKSEYES
+260 SEYDNTKSEYEA

-551 NIVTDKES
+551 NIVTDKEA

-844 EEEKTSIQEKISET
+844 EEEKTSIQEKIGET

-869 ELVKNSIEES
+869 ELVKNSIEQS

-1022 VIEELDE
+1022 VIDELDE
-1029 GMRTQ
+1029 GMRAQ

-1068 DATKAIRRA
+1068 ILEAGIL
-1077 VIAQLLSSS
+1077 IIS
-1086 QESLAQWP
+1086 QP
-1094 DADVWC
+1094 PG
-1100 SMQISLDNLLSSL
+1100 
-1113 EKIGCFVLRKGAIE
+1113 K
-1127 SYYQFAPST
+1127 
-1136 TYDEKPTKAV
+1136 
-1146 EETSN
+1146 N
-1151 LQDQSEAYIREKYG
+1151 LQNMMQLSGGEK
-1165 DIIRALEFVALT
+1165 ALT
-1177 KKVDESF
+1177 AIALLFAIQNLKPSPFCLLDEIEAALDDSNVGRYANYLHKLTKHTQFIVITHRRGTMSAADRLYGITMQEKGVSTLVSVDLIENDLNDR
-1184 AVKKELLSEL
+1184 KKES
-1194 ALVIGML
+1194 
-1201 PRISDTKELY
+1201 
-1211 AAIKQ
+1211 
-1216 AKGNND
+1216 
-1222 SLFTYDPINEN
+1222 
-1233 GRLGVNVSIKSEI
+1233 
-1246 IDVSGF
+1246 
-1252 PFRIFCGDNVNDVV
+1252 
-1266 ERTICCSLA
+1266 

>member
-243 ELNGRLKIVD
+243 ELNDRLKIVD

-260 SEYDNTKSEYES
+260 SEYDNTKSEYEA

-294 ELENQKLQGEINVF
+294 ELESQKLQGEINVF

-340 KELREQYNDLNT
+340 KELREQYNNLNT

-869 ELVKNSIEES
+869 ELVKNSIKES

-1068 DATKAIRRA
+1068 ILEAGILIISQPPGKKLQNMM
-1077 VIAQLLSSS
+1077 QLSGG
-1086 QESLAQWP
+1086 
-1094 DADVWC
+1094 
-1100 SMQISLDNLLSSL
+1100 
-1113 EKIGCFVLRKGAIE
+1113 EK
-1127 SYYQFAPST
+1127 
-1136 TYDEKPTKAV
+1136 
-1146 EETSN
+1146 
-1151 LQDQSEAYIREKYG
+1151 
-1165 DIIRALEFVALT
+1165 ALT
-1177 KKVDESF
+1177 AIALLFAIQNLKPSPFCLLDEIEAALDDSNVGRYANYLHKLTKHTQFIVITHRRGTMSAADRLYGITMQEKGVSTLVSVDLIENDLNDK
-1184 AVKKELLSEL
+1184 KKES
-1194 ALVIGML
+1194 
-1201 PRISDTKELY
+1201 
-1211 AAIKQ
+1211 
-1216 AKGNND
+1216 
-1222 SLFTYDPINEN
+1222 
-1233 GRLGVNVSIKSEI
+1233 
-1246 IDVSGF
+1246 
-1252 PFRIFCGDNVNDVV
+1252 
-1266 ERTICCSLA
+1266 

>member
-110 SEYKINGHS
+110 SEYKINGHT
-119 CRLRDVTEMFYD
+119 CRLKDVTEMFYD

-172 RRKSAAIKKLENERS
+172 RRKATAIKKLESERS

-195 LSELEKQVGPLKQQ
+195 LSELEKQVGPLKVQ

-214 EYLNYKTDLKK
+214 EYLNYKSDLKK

-243 ELNGRLKIVD
+243 ELDGKIQIVD
-253 DDLEDSK
+253 GDLETSK
-260 SEYDNTKSEYES
+260 TEYDNTKSEYEE
-272 AENQLN
+272 AENKLN
-278 DINAQIDENS
+278 EINSQIDENS
-288 QTVSAL
+288 QLASSL
-294 ELENQKLQGEINVF
+294 ELDKQRLQGEINVF
-308 TEQIKTFNANK
+308 TEQIKTFNANS
-319 QLHSERLLDI
+319 QLHSERIIDI
-329 EKDKQNKNNSV
+329 EKDKKTKQDTV
-340 KELREQYNDLNT
+340 KDLKEQYEELSK
-352 ELSEYNDKLAAIN
+352 ELSEYNEKLSAIN
-365 DTAKALNAEI
+365 ADAKVLSDEI

-402 NQKFVTML
+402 NQKFITML

-420 TSHIIKGKSDESAQK
+420 TSHVIKGKSDESAQK
-435 QVIKSLTAEL
+435 QVIQSLKDDFENAAKQL
-445 DNAVGKLEDI
+445 DDI
-455 NNSIE
+455 NESIE
-460 ESNTSVTQLKAE
+460 DTNISITQLKNT
-472 IAEKNSELDKLTQN
+472 IAEKNGELDKLTQN
-486 YHREKSRLESLINI
+486 YHREKSRLESLVNI

-509 SIKKI
+509 SIRKI

-522 GILGVIADIVKVE
+522 GILGVIADIIKVE

-551 NIVTDKES
+551 NIVTDKEA

-591 NEACINEKGV
+591 HEPCINEKGV

-630 NIDNALLIAKK
+630 NIDNALSIARK

-681 ELKQSVS
+681 ELKLSVS
-688 NTNKQITQ
+688 STSKQITE
-696 EKAAVADLRN
+696 EKSAIADLRS
-706 QVAKYREALDSYNK
+706 QVAKCREALESYNK
-720 LLRETHIRKN
+720 LQRETHLRKN
-730 TIDVNLKQADLKL
+730 TIDVNLKQADVKL
-743 SEIIASYGDD
+743 SEIIASYSGD
-753 IKEQAS
+753 IKEQAA
-759 IDSEILK
+759 IDAQIVK
-766 ISESRNQVS
+766 INESKNQVS
-775 GNLNLLDN
+775 GNLNQLDN
-783 QNEAAR
+783 ANEAAR
-789 KEIENLGKTLEA
+789 KEIENLGKMLET
-801 KKSEEAAVALKI
+801 KKAEENSISLKI
-813 ENLKISHSSIEQ
+813 ENLKISHSSVEQ
-825 KASFINENI
+825 KAAFINENI
-834 ERLCKELDNL
+834 QRLTGELEGLDKERE
-844 EEEKTSIQEKISET
+844 
-858 KELVSAKQADI
+858 
-869 ELVKNSIEES
+869 SIEE
-879 ERKITAIGEKL
+879 KIGETAGLVASKEKEIEAVKSAIEDAVSRIEESNKKL
-890 EDLRAAKEKVN
+890 EVLKGDKEKVN
-901 ASHKEFFKKRE
+901 ASHKVFFKKRE
-912 ELNEKII
+912 ELNEKIM
-919 LLEKDSMRL
+919 LLEKESMRL
-928 HNQYDRLEESYDSLV
+928 HNQYDKLDESNDTLV
-943 DYMWNEYELTYSYAL
+943 DYMWSEYELTYSYAL
-958 ELKSDELNNINDIR
+958 ELKSDELTNINDIR

-998 VSERYEFMK
+998 VSERYEFLK

-1022 VIEELDE
+1022 VVAELDE
-1029 GMRTQ
+1029 GMRVQ
-1034 FTAKFEEIK
+1034 FTTKFEEIK

-1068 DATKAIRRA
+1068 ILEAGILIISQPPGKKLQNMM
-1077 VIAQLLSSS
+1077 QLSGG
-1086 QESLAQWP
+1086 
-1094 DADVWC
+1094 
-1100 SMQISLDNLLSSL
+1100 
-1113 EKIGCFVLRKGAIE
+1113 EK
-1127 SYYQFAPST
+1127 
-1136 TYDEKPTKAV
+1136 
-1146 EETSN
+1146 
-1151 LQDQSEAYIREKYG
+1151 
-1165 DIIRALEFVALT
+1165 ALT
-1177 KKVDESF
+1177 AIALLFAIQNLKPSPFCLLDEIEAALDDSNVGRYANYLHKLTKHTQFIVITHRRGTMSAADRLYGITMQEKGVSTLVSVDLIENDLNDK
-1184 AVKKELLSEL
+1184 KKE
-1194 ALVIGML
+1194 
-1201 PRISDTKELY
+1201 
-1211 AAIKQ
+1211 
-1216 AKGNND
+1216 
-1222 SLFTYDPINEN
+1222 
-1233 GRLGVNVSIKSEI
+1233 
-1246 IDVSGF
+1246 
-1252 PFRIFCGDNVNDVV
+1252 
-1266 ERTICCSLA
+1266 